1 MNISVKLLKNKDRFI
16 ATCPELE
23 ISCYASSQ
31 TEAKQRIKDVISF
44 YLHSAK
50 EMGLEVESFDSVMIN
65 GKYSGPISPL
75 SIFETGSYLN

>member
-1 MNISVKLLKNKDRFI
+1 MNISVKLLKNDDRFI

-31 TEAKQRIKDVISF
+31 TEAKHRIKEVISF

-50 EMGLEVESFDSVMIN
+50 ELGLEVEQFDSLMIN
-65 GKYSGPISPL
+65 GKYSGTLTPPSC
-75 SIFETGSYLN
+75 FDTNDYVN